1 MKENILIT
9 GVNRGLGLALTK
21 TFLENGNIVFALY
34 RTMSDD
40 LKKLKRKYNEDIL
53 LFKANVTEEKDIQAA
68 YSKIKNITS
77 SIDILINNA
86 AVHFENHRPLL
97 EKTDFEAIIQTFEVN
112 SIAPL
117 KVIKH
122 FTPLVKNSQRKLIV
136 NISSEAG
143 SISNQTWRESE
154 YGYCMSKAAMNM
166 MSKLLHN
173 RFKKDGVK
181 ILAVHP
187 GWFSSDMGGPEAPI
201 TPLDA
206 ANNVVK
212 TILVDWKID
221 DQIFVDF
228 DAKPMNW

>member
-1 MKENILIT
+1 MKKKILIT
-9 GVNRGLGLALTK
+9 GTNRGLGFALT
-21 TFLENGNIVFALY
+21 TVFLENGNIVFALY
-34 RTMSDD
+34 RTMSDG
-40 LKKLKRKYNEDIL
+40 LKELKGKFNDDIL
-53 LFKANVTEEKDIQAA
+53 LFRTDVTEEEDIQAA
-68 YSKIKNITS
+68 FSRIKNITS

-86 AVHFENHRPLL
+86 AVHFENHRPPLG
-97 EKTDFEAIIQTFEVN
+97 ETDFESITRTFEVN

-122 FTPLVKNSQRKLIV
+122 FIPLVRNSQKKLVV

-154 YGYCMSKAAMNM
+154 YGYCMSKAALNM

-181 ILAVHP
+181 ILTIHP

-206 ANNVVK
+206 ANNVAK
-212 TILVDWKID
+212 TIIMDWKID
-221 DQIFVDF
+221 DQIFIDF